1 MMEDKIKL
9 QRMREAQ
16 GYSRAAF
23 ARATGIPLRT
33 LESWEGHV
41 RLPRDV
47 YQLLKA
53 ARVLGCRI
61 EDIIDDND
69 NNKEERHK
77 C

>member
-1 MMEDKIKL
+1 MADKTKL

-33 LESWEGHV
+33 IENWDSRI

-53 ARVLGCRI
+53 ARVLGCHI

-69 NNKEERHK
+69 SNQKG
-77 C
+77 

>member
-1 MMEDKIKL
+1 MEDKIKL
-9 QRMREAQ
+9 QRIREEH

-33 LESWEGHV
+33 LESWEGRV

-53 ARVLGCRI
+53 ARVLGCHI
-61 EDIIDDND
+61 EDIIEDII
-69 NNKEERHK
+69 EETE
-77 C
+77 

>member
-1 MMEDKIKL
+1 MADKTKL
-9 QRMREAQ
+9 QRTREAQ

-33 LESWEGHV
+33 LENWDS
-41 RLPRDV
+41 RIRIPRDV

-53 ARVLGCRI
+53 ARVLGCHI

-69 NNKEERHK
+69 NNKEDNQS
-77 C
+77 

>member
-1 MMEDKIKL
+1 MADKTKL

-33 LESWEGHV
+33 LENWDSRI

-53 ARVLGCRI
+53 ARVLGCHI

-69 NNKEERHK
+69 NNKEERHE

>member
-1 MMEDKIKL
+1 MGNKTRL
-9 QRMREAQ
+9 QQMREAQ

-33 LESWEGHV
+33 LESWEGRV

-53 ARVLGCRI
+53 ARALGCHI
-61 EDIIDDND
+61 EDII
-69 NNKEERHK
+69 EETE
-77 C
+77 

>member
-1 MMEDKIKL
+1 MADKTKL
-9 QRMREAQ
+9 QRMREDQ

-33 LESWEGHV
+33 IENWDS
-41 RLPRDV
+41 RIRIPRDV

-53 ARVLGCRI
+53 ARVLGCHI

-69 NNKEERHK
+69 NNKEDTQS
-77 C
+77 

>member
-1 MMEDKIKL
+1 MADKTKL

-33 LESWEGHV
+33 LENWDS
-41 RLPRDV
+41 RIRIPRDV

-53 ARVLGCRI
+53 ARVLGCHI
-61 EDIIDDND
+61 EDIIDDN
-69 NNKEERHK
+69 NKEEGRE

>member
-1 MMEDKIKL
+1 MANKTKL
-9 QRMREAQ
+9 QQMREAQ

-33 LESWEGHV
+33 LESWDSRV

-53 ARVLGCRI
+53 ARALGCHI
-61 EDIIDDND
+61 EDIIDDID
-69 NNKEERHK
+69 NTKEDNQS
-77 C
+77 

>member
-1 MMEDKIKL
+1 MADKTKL

-16 GYSRAAF
+16 GYSRATF

-33 LESWEGHV
+33 LENWDSRI

-53 ARVLGCRI
+53 SRVLGCHI

-69 NNKEERHK
+69 NNKEDNQS
-77 C
+77 

>member
-1 MMEDKIKL
+1 MADKTKL

-33 LESWEGHV
+33 IENWDSRI

-53 ARVLGCRI
+53 ARVLGCHI

-69 NNKEERHK
+69 NNKEDTQS
-77 C
+77 